1 MVSKPEES
9 TAGRTRKW
17 KTWKKANVCSHDNWL
32 SQPVHLVSSLAQSL
46 TSLAHGC
53 LWISSGRELAV
64 ENVWHPQPR
73 HWHCS
78 VGPFTAWLIP
88 VAKGRTASKTKNK
101 KECRSWNIIT
111 KKESWNYGLERKLH
125 TLQKNL
131 CALWW
136 SGWTRSDRM
145 VTLVPLPRSRTCCSR
160 PVQKK
165 KRKAAHSSTRE
176 RKCWKFIGLT
186 HVIQHRFQGDASIA
200 WRLQWC

>member
-1 MVSKPEES
+1 MKNMEKGECMQSWQLVVTTCPSCLKLGSKS
-9 TAGRTRKW
+9 DKL
-17 KTWKKANVCSHDNWL
+17 SSWL
-32 SQPVHLVSSLAQSL
+32 SLDIEWARIGCRKRLTSSA
-46 TSLAHGC
+46 TSLA
-53 LWISSGRELAV
+53 LLSW
-64 ENVWHPQPR
+64 
-73 HWHCS
+73 
-78 VGPFTAWLIP
+78 TAYSLTDTSCKKPHSI
-88 VAKGRTASKTKNK
+88 KDKKNK

-136 SGWTRSDRM
+136 SGWTRRDRM

-160 PVQKK
+160 PGQKK

-186 HVIQHRFQGDASIA
+186 HVIQHGFQGDASIA